1 MPDYPPDFPFR
12 GTIIKDRRLNNEL
25 IPVLLS
31 ALVQTANWW
40 SKQNVA
46 GSEKLRLARYIRE
59 AYVTVE
65 EITDEMKEPDFWE
78 EHDLYVITTNL
89 KDMLDR
95 LAPTGFYFGTKR
107 DTMEEYGFYDDSFLV
122 GPYPVWE

>member
-1 MPDYPPDFPFR
+1 MQYPHNFPFK
-12 GTIIKDRRLNNEL
+12 GTIIKGRRLNNEL

-31 ALVQTANWW
+31 ALTQTANWW
-40 SKQNVA
+40 SRQNVA
-46 GSEKLRLARYIRE
+46 GAEKLRLSRYIRE

-65 EITDEMKEPDFWE
+65 EITDEMKTPNFWE
-78 EHDLYVITTNL
+78 EYDLYTVTANL

-95 LAPTGFYFGTKR
+95 LAPTGLYFGTKR
-107 DTMEEYGFYDDSFLV
+107 NTMDEFGFYNDDFLV